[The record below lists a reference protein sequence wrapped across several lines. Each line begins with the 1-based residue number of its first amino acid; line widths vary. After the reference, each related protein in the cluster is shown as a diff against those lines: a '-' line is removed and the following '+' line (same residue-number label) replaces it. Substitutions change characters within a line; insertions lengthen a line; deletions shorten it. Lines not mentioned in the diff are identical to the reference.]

1 MIVLKHVTDTAPMIM
16 HVTVHSTMKGKKTIQ
31 AMLYLGVLA

>member
-1 MIVLKHVTDTAPMIM
+1 MEVLRYVTDTAPMII

-31 AMLYLGVLA
+31 AML